1 MGPCPDTPIRY
12 TIQQNGL
19 LHLEAKKALPSP
31 AGGLEAL
38 LRSDEEAAHYYQSLP
53 GYIQD
58 TLRNS
63 GARIDSADELRRQ
76 AENAMECM

>member
-1 MGPCPDTPIRY
+1 MNPS
-12 TIQQNGL
+12 
-19 LHLEAKKALPSP
+19 PSP

-63 GARIDSADELRRQ
+63 GARRSCSAVELPRSDSRLEGKAKEICGDSAIRLDFQRKV
-76 AENAMECM
+76 

>member
-1 MGPCPDTPIRY
+1 MNPS
-12 TIQQNGL
+12 
-19 LHLEAKKALPSP
+19 PSP

-76 AENAMECM
+76 AENAMGCM